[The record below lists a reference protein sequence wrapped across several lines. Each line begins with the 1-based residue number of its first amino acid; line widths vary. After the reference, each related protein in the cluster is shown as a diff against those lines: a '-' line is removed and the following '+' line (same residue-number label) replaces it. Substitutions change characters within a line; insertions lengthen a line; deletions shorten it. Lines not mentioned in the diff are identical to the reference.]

1 MNASPAPVPES
12 RLQDVL
18 GELLH
23 SLSQPLTSL
32 HCALELSIDP
42 VAEQQQ
48 KAISAAL
55 EQVDRAIHVVEL
67 MRECLEAEPAG
78 LAPQSDIA
86 PKARSAGSELG
97 DERTGVRLSSFLANR
112 LRPVFAICTAFRR
125 SVPTG
130 K

>member
-12 RLQDVL
+12 RLQAVL

-42 VAEQQQ
+42 VAEQQR
-48 KAISAAL
+48 KAVSAAL

-67 MRECLEAEPAG
+67 MRECLEAEPA
-78 LAPQSDIA
+78 APGPRSGIA
-86 PKARSAGSELG
+86 PKARSRGQRTPEGTRASAHR
-97 DERTGVRLSSFLANR
+97 ERTSRG
-112 LRPVFAICTAFRR
+112 LRRGIPRTQR
-125 SVPTG
+125 
-130 K
+130 

>member
-1 MNASPAPVPES
+1 MNASPAPEPQS

-42 VAEQQQ
+42 VAEQQR
-48 KAISAAL
+48 KAVSAAL

-67 MRECLEAEPAG
+67 MRECLEAKPA
-78 LAPQSDIA
+78 APAPRSGIA
-86 PKARSAGSELG
+86 PKARSQRQ
-97 DERTGVRLSSFLANR
+97 RTPEG
-112 LRPVFAICTAFRR
+112 
-125 SVPTG
+125 
-130 K
+130 

>member
-1 MNASPAPVPES
+1 MNVSPAPAPES

-23 SLSQPLTSL
+23 SLSQPLTTL

-48 KAISAAL
+48 KAVYAAL

-67 MRECLEAEPAG
+67 MRECLEGEPVTP
-78 LAPQSDIA
+78 APPSGIA
-86 PKARSAGSELG
+86 SRARPSGR
-97 DERTGVRLSSFLANR
+97 RTHES
-112 LRPVFAICTAFRR
+112 
-125 SVPTG
+125 

>member
-12 RLQDVL
+12 RLQVVL

-48 KAISAAL
+48 KAVSAAL

-67 MRECLEAEPAG
+67 MRECLEAEPA
-78 LAPQSDIA
+78 APAQWSGIA
-86 PKARSAGSELG
+86 LKARSRGP
-97 DERTGVRLSSFLANR
+97 RTPEGKTHECPSGAVVRR
-112 LRPVFAICTAFRR
+112 DIRR
-125 SVPTG
+125 GIPRTQR
-130 K
+130 

>member
-1 MNASPAPVPES
+1 MNASPAPMSES
-12 RLQDVL
+12 RLQAVL

-23 SLSQPLTSL
+23 SLSQPLTTL

-48 KAISAAL
+48 KAVSAAL

-78 LAPQSDIA
+78 PGQRSGIA
-86 PKARSAGSELG
+86 PKARSSGR
-97 DERTGVRLSSFLANR
+97 RTHES
-112 LRPVFAICTAFRR
+112 
-125 SVPTG
+125 

>member
-1 MNASPAPVPES
+1 MNASPAPES
-12 RLQDVL
+12 RLQVVL

-48 KAISAAL
+48 KAVSAAL

-67 MRECLEAEPAG
+67 MRECLEAKPA
-78 LAPQSDIA
+78 APAPRSGIA
-86 PKARSAGSELG
+86 PKARFHRQ
-97 DERTGVRLSSFLANR
+97 RTPEGKVREC
-112 LRPVFAICTAFRR
+112 PPGEAIGRAMRRGIPRTAR
-125 SVPTG
+125 
-130 K
+130 

>member
-12 RLQDVL
+12 RLQAVL

-42 VAEQQQ
+42 VAEQQR
-48 KAISAAL
+48 KAVSAAC

-67 MRECLEAEPAG
+67 MRECLEAEPA
-78 LAPQSDIA
+78 APGPPAGIA
-86 PKARSAGSELG
+86 
-97 DERTGVRLSSFLANR
+97 
-112 LRPVFAICTAFRR
+112 RR
-125 SVPTG
+125 SRSRGQTPKGKTCNCPPGTG
-130 K
+130 IGRDIRRGSSRTQR

>member
-12 RLQDVL
+12 RLQAEL

-48 KAISAAL
+48 KAVSAAL
-55 EQVDRAIHVVEL
+55 EQLERAIHVVEL

-78 LAPQSDIA
+78 PGPRSGIA
-86 PKARSAGSELG
+86 PKARSRGQ
-97 DERTGVRLSSFLANR
+97 RTPEGKTRHCPPGAV
-112 LRPVFAICTAFRR
+112 IRR
-125 SVPTG
+125 GTPRTQR
-130 K
+130 